1 MVSLLLLFSPL
12 VMSDSLQP
20 HGLYPPALLSM
31 GFPRQEHWSE
41 LPCPLPGESFWPKD
55 RTHVSCVSIEGEFFT
70 HWAKSVTQA
79 SQSYFKTILYL
90 VCVFQFTDPLL
101 YLNVRGCVSLSY
113 STITNWEI
121 WQLYLGKHKKV
132 KKIAFL
138 PVQIQWKLIL
148 EVWSFHEKWQRE
160 PQKKCK
166 SYKWPSVGCS
176 F

>member
-113 STITNWEI
+113 SFWDYLHLLFLQSQTEKYGNCI
-121 WQLYLGKHKKV
+121 WGSIRK
-132 KKIAFL
+132 
-138 PVQIQWKLIL
+138 WK
-148 EVWSFHEKWQRE
+148 R
-160 PQKKCK
+160 
-166 SYKWPSVGCS
+166 
-176 F
+176 